1 MGKERALS
9 IIRLRAN
16 RRGNKE
22 IPASVI
28 CKDAPTNITNGLE
41 AIQYLRNT
49 YKRTISF
56 EFDHVHDFK
65 EREWL
70 TQKIESGE
78 LFQKNSAE
86 KLSAVLERLM
96 EVEGFEQFLHRTF
109 AGQKRFSIE
118 GLDALV
124 PVLDDII
131 AQSVKSGTTS
141 VNIGMAHRGRLNVL
155 AHVLGKPYEIIFSEF
170 QHAPNKDLVPSE
182 GSIGISYGWTGM
194 SNIIWERTVSFMTL
208 KRSQRALRWRITRA
222 TWNLSIR
229 LLKAAQERRRKQEHK
244 ADIRFRMKQNHL
256 RF

>member
-1 MGKERALS
+1 M
-9 IIRLRAN
+9 
-16 RRGNKE
+16 
-22 IPASVI
+22 
-28 CKDAPTNITNGLE
+28 
-41 AIQYLRNT
+41 
-49 YKRTISF
+49 
-56 EFDHVHDFK
+56 HDFK

-70 TQKIESGE
+70 TRKIESGE

-86 KLSAVLERLM
+86 KLSAVLERLT

-109 AGQKRFSIE
+109 VGQKRFSIE

-182 GSIGISYGWTGM
+182 GSIGISYGWTGDVKYHLGANRELQDAETK
-194 SNIIWERTVSFMTL
+194 S
-208 KRSQRALRWRITRA
+208 ARITLANNPRYRA
-222 TWNLSIR
+222 T
-229 LLKAAQERRRKQEHK
+229 
-244 ADIRFRMKQNHL
+244 
-256 RF
+256 